1 MIFAKCESANFADNI
16 TTLGETLSGP
26 VAILGFNFLMNIVF
40 FLVYYGI
47 S

>member
-26 VAILGFNFLMNIVF
+26 VAILGFNFFNGFVNLF
-40 FLVYYGI
+40 CC